1 MEWNKSGPTLAMAN
15 CRAWGIRGVADRP
28 DVSLQETRF
37 LKLRATLTDFGGF
50 LATEFNRL
58 PFACRP

>member
-1 MEWNKSGPTLAMAN
+1 MAN
-15 CRAWGIRGVADRP
+15 CRAWGIRGAADRP